1 MYHLKNDGILRTG
14 FVKVFGMIEKMSA
27 IYTDTHTFSID
38 QTSTMK

>member
-1 MYHLKNDGILRTG
+1 MSHVKYDGILRTG
-14 FVKVFGMIEKMSA
+14 FVKVFWMIEKMSA